1 MRTNKCTRKARQ
13 FSLSIIG
20 LRFPFSHKYLSSI
33 TSMKSLCFVVF
44 MCVCIAVF
52 TIHAQTGT
60 VLEQGTNTP
69 IRNAIVTV
77 PSTGD
82 MVLTDN
88 QGKFVFTNISVKH
101 FRKNSNVPISYVNGM
116 LLFESINTPIKVQ
129 LFNFNGQL
137 ITTINAAKG
146 TKQLYLPEYFKS
158 SNIYIVKV
166 LLNNNAY
173 SFTTCS
179 VGNTPRQSI
188 FPSSSNSLSSS
199 LYAYSSS
206 TLILNI
212 SCYGYVP
219 VTITDASPNT
229 IRLQKYSGEIIPP
242 GMKAIPAGTFTMGS
256 GVGSPDETPRHDVT
270 LSRFY
275 MDSTEVTQGDYETLM
290 KVTPW
295 NSYKEKLF
303 IGGTGKRL
311 PAWNLTWN
319 DAVLYCNARSKR
331 DGLDTLYTYETLR
344 GSAGDGCTLTVV
356 KTIFT
361 KRGYRLPTEAEWEYA
376 ARAGTTTEYFWGDRL
391 DSTSYPYVLDGKR
404 NNGATYPVASL
415 LPNNY
420 GLYDIAGNV
429 EELINDFYNGFTYS
443 NIKIY
448 ENPTGPESGDMRVVR
463 GGSWRHGGST
473 MRCARR
479 LSNYPES
486 REFDND
492 QGLRPVLQLGK

>member
-1 MRTNKCTRKARQ
+1 MKTPDIKEDNALFSVLFIVNSKSRRLKAPLSPYLLI
-13 FSLSIIG
+13 SLFIFLII
-20 LRFPFSHKYLSSI
+20 FI
-33 TSMKSLCFVVF
+33 V
-44 MCVCIAVF
+44 
-52 TIHAQTGT
+52 HAQTGT
-60 VLEQGTNTP
+60 VLEQGTNAP
-69 IRNAIVTV
+69 IRNAIVTI

-82 MVLTDN
+82 MVVTDN

-101 FRKNSNVPISYVNGM
+101 FRKNSNAPISYVNGM
-116 LLFESINTPIKVQ
+116 LQFESMNTPVKVQ
-129 LFNFNGQL
+129 LFNFNGKL
-137 ITTINAAKG
+137 IKTINAAKG

-179 VGNTPRQSI
+179 VGNTPNRSI
-188 FPSSSNSLSSS
+188 FSSASNSVSFSPSISLSQSSS
-199 LYAYSSS
+199 
-206 TLILNI
+206 LILNI

-242 GMKAIPAGTFTMGS
+242 GMKAIAAGTFTMGS
-256 GVGSPDETPRHDVT
+256 GVGSPAETPRHDVT

-275 MDSTEVTQGDYETLM
+275 MDSTEVTQADYETLM

-295 NSYKEKLF
+295 HSYKEKLF

-331 DGLDTLYTYETLR
+331 DGLDTLYTYETLQ
-344 GSAGDGCTLTVV
+344 GTAGDGCTLTVV
-356 KTIFT
+356 KTNFT

-376 ARAGTTTEYFWGDRL
+376 ARAGTTTEYFWGDKL
-391 DSTSYPYVLDGKR
+391 DSTSFPYVLDGKR

-415 LPNNY
+415 LPNNF

-429 EELINDFYNGFTYS
+429 EELINDYFSSYTYS
-443 NIKIY
+443 NVKIY
-448 ENPTGPESGDMRVVR
+448 ENPKGPESAEIDGIRVVR
-463 GGSWRHGGST
+463 GGSWRHGGDT

-479 LSNYPES
+479 LANDPFS

-492 QGLRPVLQLGK
+492 QGVRPVLQLGN